1 MKPIS
6 RTLSIASA
14 VCCAALLLAPSRA
27 SSDDLATFLGKYNPT
42 DPCDWS
48 GVYFGLNVGGT
59 WNHFD
64 FGEQRTDVDLAQQFY
79 QLLEGDDDGGGDD
92 GEVTGEENAF
102 ITFFGSGHSATEARA
117 IGGIQSGFNLQF
129 GHFVFGAEGSFVGN
143 SSETSKRSEG
153 FQENEIFLFTLE
165 QNVTAE
171 TLFKSERTAETVWN
185 GFIGGRI
192 GWCWN
197 RILFYGTGGAAFAGV
212 EFNSRQLADT
222 AFFGFIGDGDGEALA
237 AHTKTRNIASKV
249 AVQPQQGFFL
259 GEIVNKWSRP
269 ESDVLSG
276 YYGGVG
282 TEYKLTNNVSVALE
296 YRHVDWGDSDGHFAT
311 GPNHGPLFPSD
322 VNFGLTGDQVVFKVN
337 IMVAHFNPFH

>member
-6 RTLSIASA
+6 RTLSLASA
-14 VCCAALLLAPSRA
+14 VCCAALFLAPSRA
-27 SSDDLATFLGKYNPT
+27 SSDDLPTFLTKYNPT

-64 FGEQRTDVDLAQQFY
+64 LGEQRTDVDLAHQFY
-79 QLLEGDDDGGGDD
+79 ALLEGDEDDGGGD
-92 GEVTGEENAF
+92 GEVTGAETAF
-102 ITFFGSGHSATEARA
+102 LRFSAPGHEATEART
-117 IGGIQSGFNLQF
+117 IGGIQHGFNLQF

-153 FQENEIFLFTLE
+153 FSENEIFLFTLS
-165 QNVTAE
+165 QNVTSE
-171 TLFKSERTAETVWN
+171 TLFKSWRTVETNWN

-197 RILFYGTGGAAFAGV
+197 RILFYGIGGVAFTDV
-212 EFNSRQLADT
+212 QFESKQIADT

-237 AHTKTRNIASKV
+237 AHTKAHNVASKV
-249 AVQPQQGFFL
+249 VVQPQQGFFL
-259 GEIVNKWSRP
+259 GEIVNHRDRS
-269 ESDVLSG
+269 EGDVLTG

-282 TEYKLTNNVSVALE
+282 TEYKLTDNVSVALE
-296 YRHVDWGDSDGHFAT
+296 YRHVDWGDTTGHFST
-311 GPNHGPLFPSD
+311 GPNNGPIFPTNNNLS
-322 VNFGLTGDQVVFKVN
+322 LTGDQVVFKVN